1 MQTNSILSR
10 LASEDCQSLLRRA
23 ERVRFEREAVL
34 AEIGSPIERVLFPL
48 SGMVSIVVEL
58 TDGARTECA
67 MLGARGA
74 LGALAAFGAERHTA
88 TAICQIPGE
97 CWSVPAVD
105 VAELAGQNGDFRG
118 LLLWQ
123 EQFLQAQA
131 QQTAACNARHN
142 VSERLASWLLRSREA
157 IGSDKVTLTQ
167 EVMAQMLGVQRASVS
182 MSAGRLAAAGA
193 IEYTRGRIQILDA
206 QKLAD
211 SACECHD
218 ALKQCHRSL
227 FKDAATEGSDSKFQG
242 PVRER
247 DFTPPLSRSDPSA
260 ACCST
265 APDARR

>member
-74 LGALAAFGAERHTA
+74 
-88 TAICQIPGE
+88 
-97 CWSVPAVD
+97 
-105 VAELAGQNGDFRG
+105 
-118 LLLWQ
+118 
-123 EQFLQAQA
+123 
-131 QQTAACNARHN
+131 
-142 VSERLASWLLRSREA
+142 
-157 IGSDKVTLTQ
+157 
-167 EVMAQMLGVQRASVS
+167 
-182 MSAGRLAAAGA
+182 

-242 PVRER
+242 PVRESA
-247 DFTPPLSRSDPSA
+247 TSR
-260 ACCST
+260 
-265 APDARR
+265 RH